1 VQDKTH
7 MPTTADPRRCRAVVS
22 RGSARALLTREPS
35 DGGRDFRF
43 TPNNGHDHVN
53 RIGLLSAKTGTKPLQ
68 QQSINREHPPPV
80 SFARVA
86 FKL

>member
-53 RIGLLSAKTGTKPLQ
+53 RIGLLSANNGSRTHSILVDTG
-68 QQSINREHPPPV
+68 
-80 SFARVA
+80 
-86 FKL
+86 